1 MLLIHHHIFNNYPV
15 W

>member
-1 MLLIHHHIFNNYPV
+1 MLLIYHHIFNNYPV